1 MDSSSGSDRLN
12 PSVKAKFVG
21 QRGAELNSQ
30 TTLMGKDLFPNLC
43 VLLKAHSF
51 KKSVPE
57 NI

>member
-1 MDSSSGSDRLN
+1 MDSSSGSDKLN

-30 TTLMGKDLFPNLC
+30 TTFMWEDLFPNFC

-57 NI
+57 NV